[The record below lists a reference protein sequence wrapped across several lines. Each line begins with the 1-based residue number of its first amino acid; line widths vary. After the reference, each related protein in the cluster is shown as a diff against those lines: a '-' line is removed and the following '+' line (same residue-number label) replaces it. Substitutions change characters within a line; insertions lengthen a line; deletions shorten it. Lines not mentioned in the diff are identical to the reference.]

1 MQRLVSIFSLSVT
14 RTWYLAIIARV
25 VIYFAGFKSAQAA
38 WITTLRERTSRDT
51 APADRPKAR
60 IVGFFTYFCLQ
71 QNIAGICI

>member
-14 RTWYLAIIARV
+14 RTWYLAIISRV

-38 WITTLRERTSRDT
+38 WITTLHERTSRDT
-51 APADRPKAR
+51 GPADHSKAR
-60 IVGFFTYFCLQ
+60 VAGFFTVFFLQ